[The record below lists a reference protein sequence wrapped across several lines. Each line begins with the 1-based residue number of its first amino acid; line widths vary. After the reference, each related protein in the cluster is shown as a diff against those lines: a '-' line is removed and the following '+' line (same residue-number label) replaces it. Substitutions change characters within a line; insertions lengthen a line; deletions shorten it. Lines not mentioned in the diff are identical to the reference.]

1 MTTLAFGSA
10 FLLALIW
17 VGYPLVMRGL
27 AALRRAPAPS
37 DPADWPRISVV
48 VASRDTA
55 ADLRARLA
63 DVLAGDYPP
72 DRIEVIAALDASSP
86 VIPAELERDDAR
98 IRVVRG
104 EAPGGKATALNAG
117 AAAATGELLVFT
129 DTFQRFAPDA
139 LRRLAAAL
147 ATGVYG
153 VTSGRLELPERGRA
167 SLVERYWRMERRLRR
182 DEAIIHSAIGVSG
195 SIYAMRRELWAPLP
209 VGLILDDLYLPM
221 RLVLR
226 GERIGFTDG
235 ARAFDARRTVPA
247 EEYHRKVRT
256 LTGNFQLCA
265 WLPEV
270 LVPVRN
276 PVWVQFVCHKLL
288 RLLTPW
294 LALGVAVGTA
304 GAVLQRTGWTGVV
317 IMLAAGALLAGLA
330 IATGHGARL
339 KGVIV
344 WLWSM
349 QLSVIAATANGLRGR
364 WDVWG
369 GRR

>member
-1 MTTLAFGSA
+1 MITLALVSA
-10 FLLALIW
+10 GILGFIW
-17 VGYPLVMRGL
+17 LGYPLLIRLIARARRG
-27 AALRRAPAPS
+27 AAPA
-37 DPADWPRISVV
+37 DPATWPVVSVII
-48 VASRDTA
+48 ASRDPA
-55 ADLRARLA
+55 VLLGPRLIDA
-63 DVLAGDYPP
+63 LASEYPGTL
-72 DRIEVIAALDASSP
+72 EVIAALDAGSP
-86 VIPAELERDDAR
+86 AAEAEIAALAPEA
-98 IRVVRG
+98 RVVRG
-104 EAPGGKATALNAG
+104 SLPGGKATALDAG
-117 AAAATGELLVFT
+117 VAAARGSVLVFS
-129 DTFQRFAPDA
+129 DTHQRFAPDA
-139 LRRLAAAL
+139 VRQLVRWLAVGRW
-147 ATGVYG
+147 GV
-153 VTSGRLELPERGRA
+153 VSGRLELPEDGRA
-167 SLVERYWRMERRLRR
+167 SLVERYWRLERRLRH
-182 DEAIIHSAIGVSG
+182 DEALLHSSIGVSG

-265 WLPEV
+265 WLPDA

-294 LALGVAVGTA
+294 LALGVVVGTA